1 MLYQLS
7 YASPSTRKATP
18 ESRKNR
24 AGTVNLRTY
33 YGTEIKV
40 STDAREEQTE
50 EEAESRDYG
59 TRNG

>member
-1 MLYQLS
+1 
-7 YASPSTRKATP
+7 
-18 ESRKNR
+18 
-24 AGTVNLRTY
+24 VNLRTY

-59 TRNG
+59 TRNR